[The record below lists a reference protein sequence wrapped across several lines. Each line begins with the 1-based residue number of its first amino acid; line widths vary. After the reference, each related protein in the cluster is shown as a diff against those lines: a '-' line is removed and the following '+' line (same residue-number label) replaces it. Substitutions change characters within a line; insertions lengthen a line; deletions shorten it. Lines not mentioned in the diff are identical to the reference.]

1 MLSAVWLT
9 IEVITRFMLIWEVG
23 VESVKVKVTHPQC
36 VVEDK
41 SNEGK
46 SSEDVPNR
54 D

>member
-1 MLSAVWLT
+1 MLRAVWLT